1 MKLRFLKGVLF
12 GALAGIMLAPR
23 AGKETRDE
31 IKKTY
36 GDITDLITEELSCL
50 KEVSS
55 EAYDQI
61 VQSVVNAFTETKKI
75 TKAEAEQLVAELKQG
90 YDKIR
95 FAHQEGVKREE
106 KSA

>member
-12 GALAGIMLAPR
+12 GALAGILLAPR

-36 GDITDLITEELSCL
+36 GDITDRITEELSCL

-75 TKAEAEQLVAELKQG
+75 TKTEAEQLIAELKEG

>member
-1 MKLRFLKGVLF
+1 MKLKFLKGVLF
-12 GALAGIMLAPR
+12 GALAGILLAPR

-36 GDITDLITEELSCL
+36 GDITDRITEELACL

-55 EAYDQI
+55 EAYNQV

-75 TKAEAEQLVAELKQG
+75 TKTEAEQIIAELKEG

-95 FAHQEGVKREE
+95 FAHQEGVKRED

>member
-12 GALAGIMLAPR
+12 GVLAGIFLAPK

-31 IKKTY
+31 LKKTY
-36 GDITDLITEELSCL
+36 GEITDLITEELSRL
-50 KEVSS
+50 KEVTAD
-55 EAYDQI
+55 AYNQVI
-61 VQSVVNAFTETKKI
+61 KSVVNVYVETKKI
-75 TKAEAEQLVAELKQG
+75 TKIEADQIVAELKDG

-95 FAHQEGVKREE
+95 FAHQEGIKREE

>member
-1 MKLRFLKGVLF
+1 MSLRFLKGVLF
-12 GALAGIMLAPR
+12 GVLAGIILAPK

-36 GDITDLITEELSCL
+36 EDITDRITEELSRL
-50 KEVSS
+50 KEVT
-55 EAYDQI
+55 ADTYNQV
-61 VQSVVNAFTETKKI
+61 VQSVVNVYTETKKI
-75 TKAEAEQLVAELKQG
+75 TKTEADQIVAELKEG

-106 KSA
+106 KIA